1 MTKKETIVVLG
12 AHSDDFVIGAGG
24 SIAQFTAE
32 GKNVLAIVFSRGEK
46 THPWIKGKVVQDFR
60 EAEAIIACKLL
71 NCKIKFLGLGDL
83 NVGKE
88 YQKKHLEKKLLPF
101 LEKLQPT
108 KILTH
113 SHNDIHPDHQDVNK
127 IMLQLWEKMKIK
139 PEVYIYSI
147 WNPLSL
153 SGQYPTLYIDIT
165 KQFGR
170 KLKAMNLFRS
180 QRLVAIYPLLLF
192 VFYRA
197 IASGLKIRK
206 MFAES
211 FYRIK

>member
-24 SIAQFTAE
+24 TIARYTAE
-32 GKNVLAIVFSRGEK
+32 GKEVLAIVFSKGEK
-46 THPWIKGKVVQDFR
+46 THPWIKRKVVQDFR
-60 EAEAIIACKLL
+60 EAEAILACKLL
-71 NCKIKFLGLGDL
+71 KCKIKFLGLGDL

-88 YQKKHLEKKLLPF
+88 YQKKQLEKKLLPF
-101 LEKLQPT
+101 LEQLDPS

-113 SHNDIHPDHQDVNK
+113 SHNDLHPDHQEVNK
-127 IMLQLWEKMKIK
+127 ITLQLWEKMKVK

-165 KQFGR
+165 KQFGK

-180 QRLVAIYPLLLF
+180 QRLAAIYPLLLF

-197 IASGLKIRK
+197 IANGLKIRK